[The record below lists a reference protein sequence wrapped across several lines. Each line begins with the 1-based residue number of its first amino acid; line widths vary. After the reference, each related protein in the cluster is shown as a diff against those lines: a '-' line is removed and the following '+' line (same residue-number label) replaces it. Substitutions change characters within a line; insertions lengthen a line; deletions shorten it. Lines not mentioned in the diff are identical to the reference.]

1 MQPNYALLVSEVGS
15 MGKLVNIDGVLLNP
29 AAIDKA
35 VPFTDE
41 KSQNKGVRVFL
52 RSGVHHDFGVT
63 TERLMRL
70 IRERQSV
77 EIPE

>member
-1 MQPNYALLVSEVGS
+1 MHFSYALLMSEVFR

-29 AAIDKA
+29 AAIDRV

-41 KSQNKGVRVFL
+41 KSHNKGVRVFL
-52 RSGVHHDFGVT
+52 RGGGHHDFGTT
-63 TERLMRL
+63 TEKLMNL

-77 EIPE
+77 EIPD